1 MLDKLKKELKE
12 NKFTT
17 IVFCLFLGLFL
28 IGAIVFGLVMP
39 KTGGTPVYG
48 NRLDG
53 IEKVE
58 VTTDQ
63 TNELIKNLKD
73 NDNVV
78 NASVH
83 ISGKIIN
90 VLVETKEG
98 TTVKKSKALKDI
110 VLKAFE
116 DDQKSFYDIQLFI
129 TNEKKDAKGYPIIGY
144 KNSSDKNF
152 TF

>member
-1 MLDKLKKELKE
+1 MFNKLIKELKE

-17 IVFCLFLGLFL
+17 IVFLIFLGLFL
-28 IGAIVFGLVMP
+28 IGWLIFGLVMP
-39 KTGGTPVYG
+39 KTGKPIYG

-58 VTTDQ
+58 VTTEQ
-63 TNELIKNLKD
+63 TNELVKNLKD
-73 NDNVV
+73 SKYV
-78 NASVH
+78 ASASTH

-98 TTVKKSKALKDI
+98 VSIKQAKTLRTI
-110 VLKAFE
+110 VLEAFE

-129 TNEKKDAKGYPIIGY
+129 TNENKDAKGYPVIGY
-144 KNSSDKNF
+144 KNSSEKNF
-152 TF
+152 VF

>member
-1 MLDKLKKELKE
+1 MFNKLMKELKE

-17 IVFCLFLGLFL
+17 IVFLIFLGLFL
-28 IGAIVFGLVMP
+28 IGALIFGLVMP
-39 KTGGTPVYG
+39 KTGKPIYG

-58 VTTDQ
+58 VTKDQ
-63 TNELIKNLKD
+63 TNELVKNLKD
-73 NDNVV
+73 KDYVTS
-78 NASVH
+78 ASTH

-98 TTVKKSKALKDI
+98 TSITKAKTLKTI

-116 DDQKSFYDIQLFI
+116 ENQKKFYDIQLFI
-129 TNEKKDAKGYPIIGY
+129 TNENKDAKGYPVIGY
-144 KNSSDKNF
+144 KNSSEKNF
-152 TF
+152 VF

>member
-1 MLDKLKKELKE
+1 MFNKIINELKG

-17 IVFCLFLGLFL
+17 IVFCMFLGLFL
-28 IGAIVFGLVMP
+28 IGAIAFGLVMP
-39 KTGGTPVYG
+39 KTGTPVYG

-53 IEKVE
+53 IEEVE

-63 TNELIKNLKD
+63 TNELIKNLKEED
-73 NDNVV
+73 FVV
-78 NASVH
+78 SASTH

-98 TTVKKSKALKDI
+98 TTVKKSKTLKDI

-116 DDQKSFYDIQLFI
+116 DEQKSFYDIQLFI
-129 TNEKKDAKGYPIIGY
+129 TNEKDDANGYPIIGY
-144 KNSSDKNF
+144 KNSSAKSF
-152 TF
+152 SF

>member
-1 MLDKLKKELKE
+1 MFNKLMKELKE

-17 IVFCLFLGLFL
+17 IVFLIFLGLFL
-28 IGAIVFGLVMP
+28 IGVLIFGLVMP
-39 KTGGTPVYG
+39 KTGKPIYG

-58 VTTDQ
+58 VTKDQ
-63 TNELIKNLKD
+63 TNELVKNLKD
-73 NDNVV
+73 KDYVTS
-78 NASVH
+78 ASTH

-98 TTVKKSKALKDI
+98 TSITKAKALKTI

-116 DDQKSFYDIQLFI
+116 EDQKKFYDIQLFI
-129 TNEKKDAKGYPIIGY
+129 TNENKDAKGYPVIGY
-144 KNSSDKNF
+144 KNSSEKNF
-152 TF
+152 VF

>member
-1 MLDKLKKELKE
+1 MFDKLTKELKE

-39 KTGGTPVYG
+39 KTGTPVYG

-58 VTTDQ
+58 VTKKQ
-63 TNELIKNLKD
+63 TNELVKTLKD

-78 NASVH
+78 TASVH

-90 VLVETKEG
+90 VLIETKEG
-98 TTVKKSKALKDI
+98 TSVKKSKALKDI

-129 TNEKKDAKGYPIIGY
+129 TNEKNDAKGYPIIGY